1 MPARGAQP
9 GNNNALKHGFYSR
22 KFKTQEAADLDALTS
37 TGLQD
42 EIAMIRVAIR
52 RLFETASTDTPT
64 LLDLANVVDVL
75 TRAGDRQ
82 GSILRVDQVLN
93 GPQSSQICR
102 RGLAETRRYIPPRTL
117 KIFLNL

>member
-1 MPARGAQP
+1 MPRRGAQP

-22 KFKTQEAADLDALTS
+22 KFRPQENIDLEAITA

-52 RLFETASTDTPT
+52 RLFEAASAPVPQLSELT
-64 LLDLANVVDVL
+64 NVVDVL
-75 TRAGDRQ
+75 TRAGDRL

-93 GPQSSQICR
+93 GPQASQFASDLSTA
-102 RGLAETRRYIPPRTL
+102 LADTL
-117 KIFLNL
+117 KELRA